1 MSLARRLIHLAL
13 LPLVLLV
20 AAALAPVGGGRAL
33 AQVAPEDPAQGSAPA
48 DWTPEAALV
57 ALLNEARTDPCDE
70 TADALTRVLCT
81 GKLRIGVRENY
92 PLFATNVDRRREGY
106 DIGVAR
112 VIADGLGV
120 AREFV
125 PVRPATRI
133 STLAEGGAD
142 VVIATMG
149 HNTRRDAEARFIR
162 PHYYR
167 SETIIVGPKDL
178 KIAGWEDLFNRTNC
192 TTIGNYANAH
202 IVSRDVRVMLWDS
215 ASRLPEALRDGTC
228 RLASHDDSFFAF
240 YLSDPEFG
248 DKFERKF
255 GFDPVPWGMAVG
267 LDGTDRLAQALE
279 LVSRIMHREGLF
291 LEIARENGIFT
302 EFLEEQQALWSSAEC
317 SGPDA
322 SACLI
327 PALNT
332 VPPPTDFLP
341 QVEAALAWSEETLGF
356 TPSLPML
363 MTQPAWGLFLDGMIN
378 SIVLV
383 TGALAATLVFALF
396 VGLISASPFRLARA
410 AAWAVVVV
418 LQSSPVLLTLVVVTA
433 VAHAMFAYSS
443 AVALG
448 AAIVALGLMNGCN
461 AGQAIG
467 EAADSLRRERGLG
480 PALTWPLFWAA
491 AGRSISQLMSFLVNA
506 AKGTPIASFTGA
518 PELLAALTDI
528 TSFASGRVTTYTIV
542 LLFYLGVVTLV
553 VYLCNRVKARIDRA
567 EAAA

>member
-1 MSLARRLIHLAL
+1 MRRLLRL
-13 LPLVLLV
+13 VWRLMVLLV
-20 AAALAPVGGGRAL
+20 VLMLAAPLF
-33 AQVAPEDPAQGSAPA
+33 AQ
-48 DWTPEAALV
+48 TPEQELQ
-57 ALLNEARTDPCDE
+57 ALLEQARTDPCTDG
-70 TADALTRVLCT
+70 ADALTRVLCT

-92 PLFATNVDRRREGY
+92 PLFATNEEGRRAGY
-106 DIGVAR
+106 DIDVAR

-149 HNTRRDAEARFIR
+149 HNTRRDTEARFIR

-178 KIAGWEDLFNRTNC
+178 IVADWEDLFNRTDC

-202 IVSRDVRVMLWDS
+202 IVSRDVRVMLFDS
-215 ASRLPEALRDGTC
+215 ANRLPEALRNGTC
-228 RLASHDDSFFAF
+228 RLASHDDSFFAS
-240 YLSDPEFG
+240 YLAEPEFG
-248 DKFERKF
+248 DRFERKF

-267 LDGTDRLAQALE
+267 LQGTERLAHALE
-279 LVSRIMHREGLF
+279 LVSRIMHREGVF
-291 LEIARENGIFT
+291 LEIAREHGIFT
-302 EFLEEQQALWSSAEC
+302 EFLEEQQALWTSPDCA
-317 SGPDA
+317 GPDV

-327 PALNT
+327 PALDA
-332 VPPPTDFLP
+332 VPPPTPFVAE
-341 QVEAALAWSEETLGF
+341 VEAALAWSERNLGF
-356 TPSLPML
+356 APSLPML
-363 MTQPAWGLFLDGMIN
+363 MTEPAWDLFLGGVVN
-378 SIVLV
+378 SLILV
-383 TGALAATLVFALF
+383 AGALAATLVFALL
-396 VGLISASPFRLARA
+396 VGLISAAPFRLLRLL
-410 AAWAVVVV
+410 AWLVVTI

-433 VAHAMFAYSS
+433 IAHVLFAYSS

-480 PALTWPLFWAA
+480 RALSWPLFWAA

-542 LLFYLGVVTLV
+542 LLFYLAVVSLV
-553 VYLCNRVKARIDRA
+553 VFACNRVKARIDRG
-567 EAAA
+567 AAA